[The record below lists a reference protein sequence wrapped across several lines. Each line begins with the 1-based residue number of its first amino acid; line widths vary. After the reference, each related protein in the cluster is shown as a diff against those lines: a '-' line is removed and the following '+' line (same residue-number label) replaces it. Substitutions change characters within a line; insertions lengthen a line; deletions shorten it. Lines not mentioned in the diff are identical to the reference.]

1 MNNRA
6 DARRDAQSP
15 ANRRFKEKQQLLTK
29 TYLFMHR

>member
-29 TYLFMHR
+29 TYLLIHR